1 MKNLKITKKD
11 VKIAIIAIIVSVIA
25 IVLAILLK
33 FEVLKMNEDLLFS
46 KKFTIWALLIFGV
59 ICLILE
65 IFTII
70 LYKKKS
76 LFLQIILSTFAFLID
91 KIN

>member
-70 LYKKKS
+70 LYKKKN
-76 LFLQIILSTFAFLID
+76 
-91 KIN
+91 KE

>member
-11 VKIAIIAIIVSVIA
+11 VKIAIIAMIVSVIA

-46 KKFTIWALLIFGV
+46 KNFTIWSLLILGV
-59 ICLILE
+59 SCLILE

-70 LYKKKS
+70 LYKKQNKE
-76 LFLQIILSTFAFLID
+76 
-91 KIN
+91 